1 MKNLHHLLAVA
12 GVVVAGIGAGAGW
25 WGAELSTGA
34 RVVVS
39 GTEASAVLWSVGAV
53 VLASYGVQFAVR
65 GWFRRGMA
73 LLQAC
78 GGVAFAGLAILSS
91 QAPLPSVLPGVTSVT
106 GVAGGKAA
114 ELVET
119 VTLTGWHY
127 SAVIAGILLALSGIV
142 AALRAEVPSSS
153 NRFERQTLPE
163 SLEDS
168 VSTWDSLSDGSDPTR
183 P

>member
-1 MKNLHHLLAVA
+1 MRNQHHLFAVA
-12 GVVVAGIGAGAGW
+12 GLVVAGIGAGAPW
-25 WGAELSTGA
+25 WEAELSAGA
-34 RVVVS
+34 RVVVP
-39 GTEASAVLWSVGAV
+39 GTEASALLWSVGAV
-53 VLASYGVQFAVR
+53 VVASYGVQFAVR

-78 GGVAFAGLAILSS
+78 GGVAFAGLAILASL
-91 QAPLPSVLPGVTSVT
+91 APLASVLPGVTSLT

-119 VTLTGWHY
+119 VTLSGWHY
-127 SAVIAGILLALSGIV
+127 SAVIAGVLLALSGIV
-142 AALRAEVPSSS
+142 AAFQAEGPTSP
-153 NRFERQTLPE
+153 NRFERQALPE

>member
-1 MKNLHHLLAVA
+1 VKNLRHLLAVA
-12 GVVVAGIGAGAGW
+12 GVAVAGTGAGARW
-25 WGAELSTGA
+25 WEAELSTGA
-34 RVVVS
+34 RVVVG
-39 GTEASAVLWSVGAV
+39 GTEASALVWSVGAV

-65 GWFRRGMA
+65 GLFRRGTA

-78 GGVAFAGLAILSS
+78 GGAAFAGLAILAS
-91 QAPLPSVLPGVTSVT
+91 QAPLSSVLPGVTSVT

-127 SAVIAGILLALSGIV
+127 SAVIAGILLALSGII
-142 AALRAEVPSSS
+142 AAFQGEGPTSP
-153 NRFERQTLPE
+153 NRFERQALSE